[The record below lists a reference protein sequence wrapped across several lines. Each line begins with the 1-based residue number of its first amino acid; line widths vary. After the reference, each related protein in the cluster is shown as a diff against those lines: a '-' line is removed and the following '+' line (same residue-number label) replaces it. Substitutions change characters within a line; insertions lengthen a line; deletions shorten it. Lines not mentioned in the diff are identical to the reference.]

1 MKNIRHA
8 SLRSLLVLAA
18 LCLCAV
24 AATAQAQRRDERFIS
39 AKAGGV
45 NFASGKVSFRRAGE
59 TAWVALSAN
68 DDLKS
73 GDVIKTGGDG
83 RAEVLLNPGSYLRL
97 GPNSEFELADAALD
111 DLQLGLKAGSAVV
124 EATGY
129 SDMDLSISVE
139 TPHALARIVRSGI
152 YRFDVTGAG
161 VTEVTIQKG
170 RAYVGR
176 PEVLYKG
183 GKVVRLGARGL
194 LEVAK
199 YEKKA
204 EERDELDLWSR
215 ERAKEL
221 ARMNE
226 KLSRRQAN
234 ALLSQTSL
242 DLFPSRFTTRGVWY
256 YNARYGYYTFL
267 PFGGY
272 DYWRSPYGHGYG
284 NQLFIPFNKY
294 RCFGCNDGYG
304 GGGVV
309 VRNGGNGGGANT
321 GPYGGN
327 TSGGGS
333 GQTGGGRQPT
343 VGGTPEQPTMIIPRN
358 TQPSRGGG
366 ERGIRTK
373 AVQPG
378 DN

>member
-1 MKNIRHA
+1 MKKIRHA
-8 SLRSLLVLAA
+8 SRRSLLILAA

-24 AATAQAQRRDERFIS
+24 AATAQSQRRDERFIS

-45 NFASGKVSFRRAGE
+45 NFASGKVAVRRAGE
-59 TAWVALSAN
+59 TRWVMLTAD

-73 GDVIKTGGDG
+73 GDVVKTAENG

-97 GPNSEFELADAALD
+97 GANSEFELVDAALD
-111 DLQLGLKAGSAVV
+111 DLQLGLRAGSAVV

-139 TPHALARIVRSGI
+139 TPHTLARIVRSGI

-161 VTEVTIQKG
+161 VTEVTVQKG

-176 PEVLYKG
+176 PETLYKG
-183 GKVVRLGARGL
+183 GKVVRVGAGGGVL
-194 LEVAK
+194 NVAK

-204 EERDELDLWSR
+204 EERDALDLWSR
-215 ERAKEL
+215 ERGKEL

-242 DLFPSRFTTRGVWY
+242 DMFPSRFTTRGVWY
-256 YNARYGYYTFL
+256 YNSRFGCYTFL

-272 DYWRSPYGHGYG
+272 NIWRSPYGHGYG
-284 NQLFIPFNKY
+284 NQLFIPY
-294 RCFGCNDGYG
+294 AGGQCFGCNNGYYG
-304 GGGVV
+304 GGNV
-309 VRNGGNGGGANT
+309 VRNGNGGVNSNPAPQG
-321 GPYGGN
+321 GGN
-327 TSGGGS
+327 VGGGNVR
-333 GQTGGGRQPT
+333 GVNAGGASREPIVT
-343 VGGTPEQPTMIIPRN
+343 GTPSQPMMIIPG
-358 TQPSRGGG
+358 RG
-366 ERGIRTK
+366 R
-373 AVQPG
+373 